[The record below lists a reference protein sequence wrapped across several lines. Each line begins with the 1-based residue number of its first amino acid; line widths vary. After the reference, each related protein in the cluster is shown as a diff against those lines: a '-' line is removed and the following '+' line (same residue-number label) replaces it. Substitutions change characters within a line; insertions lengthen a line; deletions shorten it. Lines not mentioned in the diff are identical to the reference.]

1 MIRNRPQ
8 QISALTVHQEYELGR
23 PQSPFT
29 VQPPLP
35 PGFDDEL
42 IEEVAGVFDNMIYD
56 ADGVGDTGKVL
67 IATSASQSTSL
78 IAVEESTGVFDQ
90 LVHEESTGVIGNM
103 VERGG

>member
-67 IATSASQSTSL
+67 IATSASQTTALVVHEESVGVFGQMV
-78 IAVEESTGVFDQ
+78 IEESTGVFDNA
-90 LVHEESTGVIGNM
+90 I
-103 VERGG
+103 ERGG

>member
-1 MIRNRPQ
+1 
-8 QISALTVHQEYELGR
+8 

-67 IATSASQSTSL
+67 IATSASQTTAL